1 MLATAA
7 ATRSARA
14 VRPARPASPP
24 STTRPGSST
33 TQTGCDPDRDPVGE
47 FGQNISAPD
56 QVRALTAGLRAASA
70 DADPVIAIDEEGGDV
85 IRVAYSDGSPYP
97 GNAALG
103 AVDDT
108 GLTRSVYQAIGGD
121 LAALGINFDLAPCA
135 DVLGSADSPAAG
147 RFGWG
152 QGPWAPPG
160 SVRRVSA
167 SGGSLNGAGPRRWP
181 RRD

>member
-1 MLATAA
+1 M
-7 ATRSARA
+7 
-14 VRPARPASPP
+14 
-24 STTRPGSST
+24 
-33 TQTGCDPDRDPVGE
+33 
-47 FGQNISAPD
+47 
-56 QVRALTAGLRAASA
+56 RALTAGLRAASA

-152 QGPWAPPG
+152 LGPWAPPG

-167 SGGSLNGAGPRRWP
+167 SGGSLNGAGPGAGRDATNAPAVLAAAAGARWSRWCATRTGTRTRGLWSRP
-181 RRD
+181 C